1 MFAHSRC
8 LLIFFILLLG
18 YKLLYIFCVSG
29 LPLYALLI
37 KLHPPVKDHF
47 KKLNGRWGRNV
58 TSLGNGGRDDVIGGG
73 HLTLVS
79 QRATHSTKKSDVL
92 YPVRLTM

>member
-18 YKLLYIFCVSG
+18 YKLLYILCTWVA
-29 LPLYALLI
+29 PLCTSN

-47 KKLNGRWGRNV
+47 KKLKGRWGRNV
-58 TSLGNGGRDDVIGGG
+58 TSLGNGGKDDVIGGG

-92 YPVRLTM
+92 YPVSG